1 MLNKNRLMTGVV
13 FPLMS
18 IAIAA
23 QPAAAMPFRSGSEA
37 PHARAATG
45 TETLGQII
53 LAQAEPAAPAAE
65 GAPAAEEV
73 PPPKKRKPAEEP
85 AAEAPEPK
93 RQEQRP
99 PEPRPEPA
107 QQPEPE
113 AKPRAERP
121 RNAEPEQ
128 RAAPA
133 DAPAEPQAE
142 RPKRQREQPQTD
154 GEPKPERPA
163 RAQKPQND
171 SEPKPERPRKQ
182 EPAAAEPQAP
192 VEPKAAAEP
201 KLPSEPKAPAAE
213 APPEP
218 KPARKPAE
226 EVAPAK
232 GAAPVEAVPEKKPE
246 AHEPKAAPVPTES
259 PAPEKPPAPGAQPNP
274 APGQQPSEQ
283 TRPPRGQQ
291 SGEQQAP
298 IPNALPPAADGTA
311 TGQAPAG
318 EPVPAQIAVP
328 QQEAPPST
336 KEELDKARA
345 VAKDPSK
352 SADTVILPI
361 DKGAAVL
368 DSDKEAERSGN
379 QQSRDQRRQ
388 EREAA
393 KDFKVPTSDAESQA
407 ARGRDAPQIT
417 IQAITTVQGE
427 RVDRRPDYDRP
438 EGIREWQPRD
448 MPRGG
453 PRDRDM
459 GDRVFLQYGDRV
471 VVRGDDNDR
480 FVRDGAEPYYERLP
494 EGRVRETVERRDGTQ
509 VVTIRNRYGDVIQ
522 RSRIDDRGREYVLF
536 YAPELVDEPDRE
548 YVYRDPGLDLP
559 PMRLRIPVQ
568 DYIIDTS
575 SDPDRDYYR
584 FLEQP
589 PVEPVERV
597 YSLDEVRYSARI
609 RDKVRRIDL
618 DTITFATG
626 SAEIPMSQA
635 QSLRKVAD
643 AMNKALEKNPAETFL
658 IEGHTDAVGNDESNL
673 VLSDER
679 AASVANVL
687 TDVYGIPP
695 ENFATQGYGE
705 RFLKVQTLGA
715 SQENRRVTIRRI
727 TPLVKPVAQK

>member
-1 MLNKNRLMTGVV
+1 MLKKNKLLTGVV

-18 IAIAA
+18 FAIAIDPAMAA
-23 QPAAAMPFRSGSEA
+23 SFAGESAAHYTSRQVEPATV
-37 PHARAATG
+37 TG
-45 TETLGQII
+45 VL
-53 LAQAEPAAPAAE
+53 LAQAEPP
-65 GAPAAEEV
+65 AEEL
-73 PPPKKRKPAEEP
+73 PKKRAPAKEAEPEQPKAEQPKEEAPRREAAPEAEPKREAAPEP
-85 AAEAPEPK
+85 AAEAAPPRPRREAAPEAGAEP
-93 RQEQRP
+93 QRP
-99 PEPRPEPA
+99 PR
-107 QQPEPE
+107 E
-113 AKPRAERP
+113 AKPDAAAEQAAPEQQERP
-121 RNAEPEQ
+121 R
-128 RAAPA
+128 RAKPDQQPA
-133 DAPAEPQAE
+133 A
-142 RPKRQREQPQTD
+142 D
-154 GEPKPERPA
+154 GEA
-163 RAQKPQND
+163 
-171 SEPKPERPRKQ
+171 KPERPRRDAKPDAAKPADAAPAEAGAEQQQ
-182 EPAAAEPQAP
+182 ERPRRPKADQQPAAEGERPRA
-192 VEPKAAAEP
+192 PKAE
-201 KLPSEPKAPAAE
+201 APAAGE
-213 APPEP
+213 ATPESATPGKKPAAPEP
-218 KPARKPAE
+218 DA
-226 EVAPAK
+226 
-232 GAAPVEAVPEKKPE
+232 
-246 AHEPKAAPVPTES
+246 KAAPVPQEPPTPGTA
-259 PAPEKPPAPGAQPNP
+259 PAPSEQPNP

-283 TRPPRGQQ
+283 QRPSRAQ
-291 SGEQQAP
+291 SGEQPA
-298 IPNALPPAADGTA
+298 IPVAPAAPQDGQT

-318 EPVPAQIAVP
+318 EPVPAQIATP

-336 KEELDKARA
+336 KQELDKARA

-393 KDFKVPTSDAESQA
+393 RDFKVPTSDAEAQSRRGDSNA
-407 ARGRDAPQIT
+407 AQIV
-417 IQAITTVQGE
+417 IQAITSMQGE
-427 RVDRRPDYDRP
+427 RVDRRPEYDRP
-438 EGIREWQPRD
+438 EGVREWQPRD

-453 PRDRDM
+453 RDRDM

-480 FVRDGAEPYYERLP
+480 FVRDGAKPYYERLS
-494 EGRVRETVERRDGTQ
+494 EGRVRETVERRDGSQ
-509 VVTIRNRYGDVIQ
+509 VVTIRNRYGDVVQ

-536 YAPELVDEPDRE
+536 YAPELVDQPDRE

-559 PMRLRIPVQ
+559 PMRLRIPVE

-575 SDPDRDYYR
+575 SEPDRDYYR

-597 YSLDEVRYSARI
+597 YSMDEVRYSARI

-643 AMNKALEKNPAETFL
+643 AMNKVLEKNPAETFL
-658 IEGHTDAVGNDESNL
+658 IEGHTDAVGDDQSNL

-727 TPLVKPVAQK
+727 TSLVKPVAQK